1 MINFE
6 TLNLPN
12 LILIFRSLEITL
24 LFFAIS
30 VPIHKVD
37 DITHINFTDR
47 DHLWF
52 EPNNGGSGGGCK
64 NSNSGSSSSNNN
76 NDRDRNEDPMAAM
89 LENNAKNPK
98 VGTVQTAYKVHG

>member
-1 MINFE
+1 M
-6 TLNLPN
+6 
-12 LILIFRSLEITL
+12 L
-24 LFFAIS
+24 LS

-52 EPNNGGSGGGCK
+52 DPNGGGNSK
-64 NSNSGSSSSNNN
+64 SNSGSGSSSNNN
-76 NDRDRNEDPMAAM
+76 NDREDNRDSGDPMAAM

-98 VGTVQTAYKVHG
+98 VGGTVPLR